1 MRNRRQFLRDSARIA
16 AGVFAAPIILPASAL
31 GRGGSVSPSERVT
44 LGLIGIGKQGFSHL
58 YALAGNKDVQILA
71 VCDVWSDRLEEAK
84 GVVERAC
91 EKRKEK
97 GSYRGCAAY
106 GDFREIM
113 TREDI
118 DAVLIATPDHWHA
131 PIAMAGIKANKDV
144 YCEKPLT
151 RSIGEARAL
160 AAAARRY
167 GCVFQTGS
175 QQRSGREFRLAC
187 EMVRNGRIG
196 RVHTIHVNVGGPPE
210 LCDLPGE
217 PVPQL
222 LDWDMWLGPSLWR
235 PYHHDLSPAEARAHF
250 PAWRKYWNFGGG
262 GMTDWGAHHFDIA
275 QWALGMDG
283 SAPIRVHPPDGAEF
297 PRLTYEYEGGVAMIH
312 GGGKRG
318 VDFRGENG
326 NIVVDRGFLYTD
338 PEGLDKIPIGPEEI
352 HLYES
357 TNHHANWLECIQT
370 RKDPICTADIGGSSA
385 TVCHLGNICYRL
397 NRPLSWDNVQA
408 QFLNDDEANALVN
421 VPMRSPWH
429 V

>member
-1 MRNRRQFLRDSARIA
+1 M
-16 AGVFAAPIILPASAL
+16 AGAGLVAPAIVPVSAL
-31 GRGGSVSPSERVT
+31 GRGGAVPPSERLT

-58 YALAGNKDVQILA
+58 YALASNKDVQILA
-71 VCDVWSDRLEEAK
+71 VSDVWSDRLAEAK
-84 GVVERAC
+84 DVVEKAYGSSPRKVSYKGCSAC
-91 EKRKEK
+91 
-97 GSYRGCAAY
+97 
-106 GDFREIM
+106 GDFREI
-113 TREDI
+113 TARKDI
-118 DAVLIATPDHWHA
+118 DAILIAAPDHWHA
-131 PIAMAGIKANKDV
+131 PIAMAGIKSGKDV

-160 AAAARRY
+160 AVESKRY

-175 QQRSGREFRLAC
+175 QQRSSRNFRLAC

-196 RVHTIHVNVGGPPE
+196 KIHTIHVNVGGPPE
-210 LCDLPGE
+210 YCDLPGQ
-217 PVPQL
+217 PVPPA

-235 PYHHDLSPAEARAHF
+235 PYNEELSPPEARAHF
-250 PAWRKYWNFGGG
+250 PNWRKYWDFGGG

-275 QWALGMDG
+275 QWALNMDG
-283 SAPIRVHPPDGAEF
+283 SAPVEIHPPDGRDR
-297 PRLTYEYEGGVAMIH
+297 PHLTYKYANGVVMYH
-312 GGGKRG
+312 GGGKKG

-357 TNHHANWLECIQT
+357 SNHHVNWLDCIRT
-370 RKDPICTADIGGSSA
+370 RRDPICTAEIGGSTA

-397 NRPLSWDNVQA
+397 NRPLSWDNVQGR
-408 QFLNDDEANALVN
+408 FIDDEEANALVN
-421 VPMRSPWH
+421 VPMRAPWR